1 MKKIKDYTII
11 TFGAA
16 LYALSVSVF
25 TAPNNIA
32 PGGLTGIATMLNYLF
47 SVPIGVFIL
56 IMNAPL
62 FVLGFRVMGRR
73 FAVKTIVATALA
85 SGFIDLIA
93 PFVYA
98 FRGDTALACIYG
110 GALNGLG
117 LALIFSRGGSTGG
130 SDIIAAVIHRR
141 LPQFSIGHV
150 ILAFDTIVITI
161 SAVVYNSF
169 ENALYAAAAIFVS
182 SRVIDAVIYGVS
194 RNNGKLMMII
204 TEKGSEIL
212 AGLLNGV
219 FRGVTVVDAFG
230 GYSGKSKK
238 MLLCA
243 LRPNQVFK
251 AKNIVKSFDKN
262 AFIIVANASEVSGT
276 GFRNAD

>member
-1 MKKIKDYTII
+1 M
-11 TFGAA
+11 
-16 LYALSVSVF
+16 
-25 TAPNNIA
+25 
-32 PGGLTGIATMLNYLF
+32 
-47 SVPIGVFIL
+47 
-56 IMNAPL
+56 
-62 FVLGFRVMGRR
+62 
-73 FAVKTIVATALA
+73 
-85 SGFIDLIA
+85 
-93 PFVYA
+93 
-98 FRGDTALACIYG
+98 
-110 GALNGLG
+110 
-117 LALIFSRGGSTGG
+117 
-130 SDIIAAVIHRR
+130 
-141 LPQFSIGHV
+141 
-150 ILAFDTIVITI
+150 
-161 SAVVYNSF
+161 
-169 ENALYAAAAIFVS
+169 
-182 SRVIDAVIYGVS
+182 IYGVS